1 VTQEKSVTTSRALQP
16 ARARGRIRWA
26 DQAAAPDPAPRPP
39 STPRAAPR
47 PQNDIVSTPK
57 SGFGSYGTAAA
68 NAATWEAREGG
79 DPDGRAPAPEL
90 AFAAL
95 SLSSGN
101 LGSEQDWQQ
110 SSARG
115 VVRVPR
121 PLLPPVSPLAGSDG
135 ADTLARRGEAALDG
149 AQAAAAPG
157 AASIAQVIYD
167 RTRTSLHYHKLARP
181 PGQGTWWA
189 LEAER
194 RPSETTSR
202 LDLSPLEPFV
212 APPPSRDPSRATSL
226 ASSRAPS
233 EVEHYQRA
241 PSFPHQPAPY
251 HLAPPPQQMQAS
263 SERGL
268 AGVLPRP
275 APHAEAAERQASELA
290 LGTGA
295 ASVTG
300 SQAVSQ
306 VSLPLAPLKHPLQ
319 DAAWGSP
326 RFLPWP
332 AFFSRGSVQE
342 VREIRRIIIPRVVT
356 LD

>member
-1 VTQEKSVTTSRALQP
+1 MTQEKSVTTSRALQP
-16 ARARGRIRWA
+16 AAAKGRIRWA
-26 DQAAAPDPAPRPP
+26 DQAAAPDPSPRPP

-47 PQNDIVSTPK
+47 PQNDIASTPN
-57 SGFGSYGTAAA
+57 SGLGSRGTAAA

-95 SLSSGN
+95 PLSSGT

-135 ADTLARRGEAALDG
+135 ADRLGG
-149 AQAAAAPG
+149 APAAAAPG
-157 AASIAQVIYD
+157 AAQIAQIIYD

-202 LDLSPLEPFV
+202 LDLSPLEPFL

-233 EVEHYQRA
+233 QVEHYQRA

-263 SERGL
+263 RERGL

-275 APHAEAAERQASELA
+275 APHAEAVERQASELA

-295 ASVTG
+295 ASVAG

-306 VSLPLAPLKHPLQ
+306 VSLPLAPLKHPVQ

-326 RFLPWP
+326 RFVPWP
-332 AFFSRGSVQE
+332 AFISRGPVQE
-342 VREIRRIIIPRVVT
+342 VREIRRIIVPRVVT
-356 LD
+356 RD